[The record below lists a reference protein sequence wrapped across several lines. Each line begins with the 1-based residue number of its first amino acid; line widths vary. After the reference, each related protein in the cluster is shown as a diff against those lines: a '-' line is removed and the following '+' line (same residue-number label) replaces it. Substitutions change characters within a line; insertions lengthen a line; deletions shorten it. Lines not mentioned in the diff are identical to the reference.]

1 MSAPKFIKSHPHT
14 KSGFT
19 LIEMLIVVALIA
31 LLLLLFIIGARLQ
44 LAKGYDATRKA
55 DLNRLRIAFEEY
67 ASDHGCYPDPA
78 ILADCGGKELQPYLE
93 SIPCDPE
100 TKKPYVMTVDKG
112 ICAGKFIIAAL
123 LANSNDPDINC
134 SRAGYYAVGSN
145 NVTGDEL
152 FNGCGQGGQICAT
165 YYICRSGACVAS
177 GSFRPACGPIW
188 CEGSCGSGQCSKPIN
203 ECH

>member
-1 MSAPKFIKSHPHT
+1 MTAHNSQ

-31 LLLLLFIIGARLQ
+31 LLLIAVILGTRLQ

-55 DLNRLRIAFEEY
+55 DLERLRIAFEEY
-67 ASDHGCYPDPA
+67 ASDHGCYPDPS
-78 ILADCGGKELQPYLE
+78 ILSHCGGPELQPYLD

-100 TKKPYVMTVDKG
+100 TKNPYIITVDKG
-112 ICAGKFIIAAL
+112 LCVGKFIIAAQ
-123 LANSNDPDINC
+123 LADPNDPDANC
-134 SRAGYYAVGSN
+134 AHTGYYAIASN

-152 FNGCGQGGQICAT
+152 YTGCGQSGQICST
-165 YYICRSGACVAS
+165 YYTCQSGACVNA

-203 ECH
+203 QCH